1 MGRRRHQGRLRRIF
15 DPVSLGFETTASLE
29 PFDGLIGQ
37 GRALEALDMGA
48 RMDKPGFN
56 VFVLGERGTA
66 RHGTVRALIE
76 KYAGATKPPSDWIY
90 VANFAEPDRP
100 NAIPLPPG
108 RALAFK
114 SSMDHAID
122 ELKALIPAVFESEE
136 YQARRR
142 ATLAEVNEAQEL
154 AFTSLNEK
162 SRAQGIVLL
171 RTPEGMSFAPIDGDS
186 VMKPETFN
194 ALPEDRRRTIAAS
207 IDKLQIALATLV
219 ERLPAWERE
228 RRQRVGMLDAEY
240 ATRVVNEVMK
250 DVATSFTDLPEVLD
264 HIAAAT
270 SELIS
275 NAAVFRL
282 QPALRREDGTPGTLL
297 ADIPADLEPRIRQ
310 FSVNVLVGDG
320 SRTSAPVVVEDN
332 PSLGNLVGRIE
343 QRAQMGALFT
353 DFTLVRAGSLHRA
366 NGGFLLIDARR
377 LLLEPYAWEMLKR
390 CLRARVVTIESPMD
404 RVSVMS
410 TQTLKPE
417 PIPLSTKIILFGD
430 RQLYYTLFESDPEFA
445 ELFKI
450 AVDFEESVEWN
461 DQTVRDYASLIGS
474 IARREALRPLSA
486 AAVARVIEELGRDAE
501 DATRLS
507 LRIGTLADQLREAD
521 FWAAEEAHSL
531 IDTADI
537 ERALT
542 AFDRRHERVQVRSQ
556 EMIERQIMLI
566 DTSGL
571 KTGQI
576 NGLSVMTLGGH
587 SFGKPTRITANARIG
602 NGEVVDI
609 EREVDLGGSL
619 HTKGVLILSSFL
631 AGRYAPDR
639 PLSLSA
645 SLAFEQS
652 YGGVDGDSA
661 SSTEL
666 YALLSEL
673 SQAPIRQ
680 GIAVTGSVN
689 QRGEVQAIGGVN
701 EKIEG
706 YFDLCVARGLDGT
719 QGVLIPRANVQ
730 HLMLRPRVVQAA
742 AEGRFHIFSA
752 ATIDEGIALLTGL
765 PAGERGADGNFPE
778 GSVNRLVED
787 RLISFSNARRAFS
800 AREDETGVS

>member
-1 MGRRRHQGRLRRIF
+1 
-15 DPVSLGFETTASLE
+15 
-29 PFDGLIGQ
+29 
-37 GRALEALDMGA
+37 
-48 RMDKPGFN
+48 
-56 VFVLGERGTA
+56 
-66 RHGTVRALIE
+66 
-76 KYAGATKPPSDWIY
+76 
-90 VANFAEPDRP
+90 
-100 NAIPLPPG
+100 
-108 RALAFK
+108 
-114 SSMDHAID
+114 
-122 ELKALIPAVFESEE
+122 
-136 YQARRR
+136 
-142 ATLAEVNEAQEL
+142 
-154 AFTSLNEK
+154 
-162 SRAQGIVLL
+162 
-171 RTPEGMSFAPIDGDS
+171 
-186 VMKPETFN
+186 
-194 ALPEDRRRTIAAS
+194 
-207 IDKLQIALATLV
+207 
-219 ERLPAWERE
+219 
-228 RRQRVGMLDAEY
+228 
-240 ATRVVNEVMK
+240 
-250 DVATSFTDLPEVLD
+250 
-264 HIAAAT
+264 
-270 SELIS
+270 
-275 NAAVFRL
+275 
-282 QPALRREDGTPGTLL
+282 
-297 ADIPADLEPRIRQ
+297 
-310 FSVNVLVGDG
+310 
-320 SRTSAPVVVEDN
+320 
-332 PSLGNLVGRIE
+332 
-343 QRAQMGALFT
+343 
-353 DFTLVRAGSLHRA
+353 
-366 NGGFLLIDARR
+366 
-377 LLLEPYAWEMLKR
+377 
-390 CLRARVVTIESPMD
+390 
-404 RVSVMS
+404 VMS

-742 AEGRFHIFSA
+742 AEGRFRIFIA
-752 ATIDEGIALLTGL
+752 GTIYEGIALLTGL

>member
-1 MGRRRHQGRLRRIF
+1 
-15 DPVSLGFETTASLE
+15 
-29 PFDGLIGQ
+29 
-37 GRALEALDMGA
+37 
-48 RMDKPGFN
+48 
-56 VFVLGERGTA
+56 
-66 RHGTVRALIE
+66 
-76 KYAGATKPPSDWIY
+76 
-90 VANFAEPDRP
+90 
-100 NAIPLPPG
+100 
-108 RALAFK
+108 
-114 SSMDHAID
+114 
-122 ELKALIPAVFESEE
+122 
-136 YQARRR
+136 
-142 ATLAEVNEAQEL
+142 
-154 AFTSLNEK
+154 
-162 SRAQGIVLL
+162 
-171 RTPEGMSFAPIDGDS
+171 
-186 VMKPETFN
+186 
-194 ALPEDRRRTIAAS
+194 
-207 IDKLQIALATLV
+207 
-219 ERLPAWERE
+219 
-228 RRQRVGMLDAEY
+228 
-240 ATRVVNEVMK
+240 
-250 DVATSFTDLPEVLD
+250 
-264 HIAAAT
+264 
-270 SELIS
+270 
-275 NAAVFRL
+275 
-282 QPALRREDGTPGTLL
+282 
-297 ADIPADLEPRIRQ
+297 
-310 FSVNVLVGDG
+310 
-320 SRTSAPVVVEDN
+320 
-332 PSLGNLVGRIE
+332 
-343 QRAQMGALFT
+343 
-353 DFTLVRAGSLHRA
+353 
-366 NGGFLLIDARR
+366 
-377 LLLEPYAWEMLKR
+377 
-390 CLRARVVTIESPMD
+390 MD

-571 KTGQI
+571 KIGQI

-765 PAGERGADGNFPE
+765 PAGERGADGTFPE